1 MKTQKSMQGMG
12 FKPIKQV
19 ELTNYLLNNLQSFNL
34 KPTTKLVLL
43 YLSSCYNPKRADV
56 FPKQRTIADKIGIS
70 EASVIRAIS
79 ELHKEG
85 LIISERKYSNR
96 YKFTHKLLASCSKIV
111 FLEPGEMQVENKQIE
126 TIKLA
131 KCELHV
137 HEQIKEQIKEQEKKE
152 EDIKT
157 PKVSLADFE
166 KLKQYA
172 TSKGAKNPV
181 AYANKIIQNGN
192 VEAILKEIAE
202 PEIIRENAK
211 RRIAETKQLADSIA
225 DRTLSAPPSEEVK
238 QRAAALIERIRMRSL

>member
-1 MKTQKSMQGMG
+1 MNTQKSMQGMG

-43 YLSSCYNPKRADV
+43 YLSSCYNPKNADV
-56 FPKQRTIADKIGIS
+56 FPKQKTIADKMGIS
-70 EASVIRAIS
+70 EASVIRAIA

-96 YKFTHKLLASCSKIV
+96 YKFTHKLLANCAKIV
-111 FLEPGEMQVENKQIE
+111 FLEPEEMQVENKQIE
-126 TIKLA
+126 TEKLA
-131 KCELHV
+131 KCELHE
-137 HEQIKEQIKEQEKKE
+137 HEQSNEQIKEQEKKE
-152 EDIKT
+152 DHLKAS
-157 PKVSLADFE
+157 KVSLADFE

-181 AYANKIIQNGN
+181 AYANKIIKNGN
-192 VEAILKEIAE
+192 TEEILKQIAE

-211 RRIAETKQLADSIA
+211 RRIEETKQLSESIA
-225 DRTLSAPPSEEVK
+225 DRTLAAPPSEETIQKV
-238 QRAAALIERIRMRSL
+238 QALIAKLKNRN